1 MPDSRLRI
9 LSFTTVYPRPG
20 EPRFGVFVRARL
32 QALAEFSD
40 IVVVSPTAVIDFGN
54 PNRRLGGAFAP
65 SGLSTDGELRVL
77 RPRWIYPPSI
87 GWMHPWWLAAFTA
100 RPIARL
106 RQEFPFNM
114 IDAHFGHPEAS
125 AAHRLAARF
134 RVPFTVTLR
143 GNETFHAQDARKRRL
158 MACALRA
165 AARVVGVSEPLRE
178 FALSLGVEPDRA
190 ITIPNGIDSSVF
202 HPRDRAAE
210 RRRLGMDNTEV
221 HILSAGYLIERK
233 GHHRIV
239 EALPSLI
246 AGGRSVRLW
255 IVGDP
260 GSEGDYSAEIRH
272 CVFQCGVQAS
282 VSFVPSVEAA
292 ELACYMSACDVFCL
306 ASSREGWPNVVNE
319 ALACG
324 APVVA
329 CNVGGVPAM
338 IPDHRFG
345 FVVESGNRDEL
356 ASALAAA
363 LSRDWDR
370 NAISQH
376 GLSRSWRQVAREV
389 FEQFCAVAVDNRQ

>member
-32 QALAEFSD
+32 QALAEFAE
-40 IVVVSPTAVIDFGN
+40 VMVVSPSALIDYGN
-54 PNRRLGGAFAP
+54 PNRRLGGAAT
-65 SGLSTDGELRVL
+65 LSTSSADEAIRVV
-77 RPRWIYPPSI
+77 RPKWLYLPSI
-87 GWMHPWWLAAFTA
+87 GWTHPWCLAAFTSG
-100 RPIARL
+100 PISRL
-106 RQEFPFNM
+106 RREFQFDI

-125 AAHRLAARF
+125 AAYRLAKRF

-143 GNETFHAQDARKRRL
+143 GNETFHAEDPRKRSR
-158 MACALRA
+158 MAEALRA
-165 AARVVGVSEPLRE
+165 AARVIGVSEPLCE
-178 FALSLGVEPDRA
+178 FALSLGVEARRA
-190 ITIPNGIDSSVF
+190 VTIPNGIDASIY

-210 RRRLGMDNTEV
+210 RRRLGMDNGEY

-246 AGGRSVRLW
+246 AGGRKVRLW

-260 GSEGDYSAEIRH
+260 GSEGDFSSEIRRR
-272 CVFQCGVQAS
+272 VSQCGVQAS
-282 VSFVPSVEAA
+282 VSFVPSVEAS

-324 APVVA
+324 APAVA
-329 CNVGGVPAM
+329 SNVGGVPAM
-338 IPDHRFG
+338 IPDRRFG
-345 FVVESGNRDEL
+345 FIVQPGNHGEL

-363 LSRDWDR
+363 LSTGWDR
-370 NAISQH
+370 DAISTQ
-376 GLSRSWRQVAREV
+376 GLSRSWRHVAREV
-389 FEQFCAVAVDNRQ
+389 FKQFSDVAIDNRQ